1 MSDYAKRRATVE
13 RLTERII
20 QHNREQRRTISE
32 HEARKLAQ
40 RAEKINRR
48 S

>member
-1 MSDYAKRRATVE
+1 MNDDKNRRATVD
-13 RLTERII
+13 RLTARII
-20 QHNREQRRTISE
+20 QHNKEQRRDISE
-32 HEARKLAQ
+32 HEARKIAQ